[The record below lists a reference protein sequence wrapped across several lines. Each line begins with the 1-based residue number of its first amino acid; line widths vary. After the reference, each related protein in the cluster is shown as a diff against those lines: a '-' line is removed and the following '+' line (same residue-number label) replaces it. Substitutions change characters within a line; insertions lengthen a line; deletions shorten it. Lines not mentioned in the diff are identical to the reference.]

1 MPLEP
6 YNAGDAPQFMR
17 GSGPA
22 SKPISQ
28 APFSETAP
36 SLTGNRSL
44 VKPFFAFTVSYIQY

>member
-6 YNAGDAPQFMR
+6 CNAGDAPQFMR

-36 SLTGNRSL
+36 SLTGNRIL